1 MDERDHSDQPDP
13 ELQVALVRRAIDHFD
28 AVRERCEGCRR
39 TPLIGERIYFA
50 PGGVVYC
57 ELCRALDPDRQLES
71 RIVHGPEF
79 GHTIR
84 LTDRRAD
91 NRGGHRAA

>member
-1 MDERDHSDQPDP
+1 
-13 ELQVALVRRAIDHFD
+13 
-28 AVRERCEGCRR
+28 
-39 TPLIGERIYFA
+39 
-50 PGGVVYC
+50 VYC